1 MRSSYK
7 ILKIVFGGLPSD
19 FQYFIFFVRILYK
32 IRSKKKHKFFSVIY
46 SQLEKKVQY
55 IIIFLQK
62 KFGRLVF
69 LYYYC
74 CCLLVVKDSQTADVS
89 VKGRSLRKNIEE
101 FQSLVTRRQD
111 VQGSGLAVMNLR
123 CWEGWSMQGGCKDVE
138 AKHIHLLYRL

>member
-1 MRSSYK
+1 MWSSYK

-32 IRSKKKHKFFSVIY
+32 IRSKKNIKFFSVIY

-55 IIIFLQK
+55 NIIFLQK

-89 VKGRSLRKNIEE
+89 VKGRSLRKSVEE

-111 VQGSGLAVMNLR
+111 VQGSGLAVD
-123 CWEGWSMQGGCKDVE
+123 EPP
-138 AKHIHLLYRL
+138 LLGRMVYARGL